1 MKKRQNWRGADERKP
16 MTPEII
22 SAIMSWGLAGF
33 FLIFEFNLL
42 FRTRAQ
48 REDWIEG
55 GFTNKI
61 WLG

>member
-1 MKKRQNWRGADERKP
+1 

-33 FLIFEFNLL
+33 FLIFGFNLL